1 MNPLVHR
8 YTNRYGDIFTFTLQE
23 DGTYLWEG
31 GFEYCRVGY
40 PNNYNEAFTQYII
53 DKGTLTLKEFKEKV
67 HEYDSDKGI
76 WKYKYLN
83 KYRELITP
91 DTTKLDMV
99 DPSGGPYIAVGME
112 FLGGIITS
120 IEQFKTGYK
129 LTIDKNENRD

>member
-1 MNPLVHR
+1 MNPLMNR
-8 YTNRYGDIFTFTLQE
+8 FTNRYGDVFTFTPQE

-31 GFEYCRVGY
+31 NFEYCRVGY

-67 HEYDSDKGI
+67 HEYDSDKGK
-76 WKYKYLN
+76 WKYRYLD
-83 KYRELITP
+83 KYRKLIVP

-112 FLGGIITS
+112 FLGGIVTS
-120 IEQFKTGYK
+120 IEKFKTGYK